1 MKKRSTYTQPLLC
14 PLSAEEFETKS
25 KGLADLCKEINR
37 AKDLAREEAKANK
50 ESIDKMEAQRTLLST
65 MVRDKAEARDVECE
79 DRYSYTTREVHS
91 IRLDT
96 GEIIGTRA
104 MELSEY
110 QSEMDLSANV
120 VSIGKK
126 TAGA

>member
-1 MKKRSTYTQPLLC
+1 MKKTSRYTQSLPC
-14 PLSAEEFETKS
+14 PLTTEEFETKS

-37 AKDLAREEAKANK
+37 AKDKAKEEAKMNK
-50 ESIDKMEAQRTLLST
+50 EAIDKMETTRFLLAT
-65 MVRDKAEARDVECE
+65 IVHDKAEE
-79 DRYSYTTREVHS
+79 REVEVEDKYNYREHMVES

-96 GEIIGTRA
+96 GEIVGTRA

-120 VSIGKK
+120 APFKK
-126 TAGA
+126 TAEA